1 MQPKTL
7 GELKRSGYR
16 PRTVKAEM
24 RENALRMIA
33 AGEELLPGIIGYE
46 QTVLP
51 ELQNAILSR
60 HDFILLGL
68 RGQAKTRILRGL
80 VRLLDEAIPVIAGAP
95 LNDDPLRPLSAEAR
109 RIIAEMGDA
118 TPVDWLGRE
127 DRYREKLA
135 TPDVTLADLIG
146 DVDPIKAASR
156 RLSLSDPEAIHF
168 GIIPRSNRCIFAL
181 NELPDLAPRIQV
193 GLLNIMQEKDVQ
205 IRGFPVRFPLDLVIV
220 YSANPE
226 DYTNRGNII
235 TPLKD
240 RIDSQ
245 IITHYPTTLTDALK
259 ITAQEAWTERDSGV
273 KLEVPAFIREAIE
286 EITFQARESEYV
298 DQSSGVSARLSIS
311 ALENVLSN
319 MERRAAMHRQ
329 TRTWARVA
337 DLYQAMP
344 ALTGKIELVYEGEQE
359 GLSKVARLLIGK
371 AVGKVFKRHFPE
383 AYKPK
388 PRGAG
393 MGGRAAAR
401 AAGSGAGAAAA
412 ASPAPGAAR
421 GGAVDDTSPY
431 REVVGWFTRGNKLDL
446 GDAMADPEYRQV
458 LDQVTGL
465 KAIAAKHWPSAE
477 EGEVYAAME
486 LVLEGLHQNSLLS
499 KQDLSHGVAYADM
512 LQTMFSGMGP
522 GEED

>member
-1 MQPKTL
+1 MNRPRTL
-7 GELKRSGYR
+7 GELKQTGYR
-16 PRTVKAEM
+16 PRTVKEEL

-33 AGEELLPGIIGYE
+33 AGEEFLPGIIGFE
-46 QTVLP
+46 RTVLP

-68 RGQAKTRILRGL
+68 RGQAKTRILRSL
-80 VRLLDEAIPVIAGAP
+80 VRFLDEAIPVVAGAP

-109 RIIAEMGDA
+109 RIVAEMGDA
-118 TPVDWLGRE
+118 TPIEWLERE
-127 DRYREKLA
+127 ERYREKLA

-156 RLSLSDPEAIHF
+156 RLSLADPEAIHF

-205 IRGFPVRFPLDLVIV
+205 IRGFPVRFPLDIAIV

-245 IITHYPTTLTDALK
+245 IITHYPTGLDDALK
-259 ITAQEAWTERDSGV
+259 ITAQEAWVERGSAV
-273 KLEVPAFIREAIE
+273 RLHVPHFIREAIE

-311 ALENVLSN
+311 ALENVISN
-319 MERRAAMHRQ
+319 MERRAACHGEQ
-329 TRTWARVA
+329 ETWARVA
-337 DLYQAMP
+337 DLYAALP

-359 GLSKVARLLIGK
+359 GLTKVARLLTGK
-371 AVGKVFKRHFPE
+371 AVAKVFKRYFPE
-383 AYKPK
+383 AYKP
-388 PRGAG
+388 
-393 MGGRAAAR
+393 RARTKRRPGQAAPP
-401 AAGSGAGAAAA
+401 AAP
-412 ASPAPGAAR
+412 PALDG
-421 GGAVDDTSPY
+421 VDESSPY
-431 REVVGWFTRGNKLDL
+431 RDVVAWFTRGNKLDVA
-446 GDAMADPEYRQV
+446 DEMADRDYRAS
-458 LDQVTGL
+458 LGRVTGL
-465 KAIAAKHWPSAE
+465 MAIAAKHLPAGAS
-477 EGEVYAAME
+477 EGDVYVAME

-499 KQDLSHGVAYADM
+499 KEDLDHGFAYGDM
-512 LQTMFSGMGP
+512 LQTMFSGLG
-522 GEED
+522 GEGD

>member
-1 MQPKTL
+1 MRPRTL

-16 PRTVKAEM
+16 PRTVKTEM
-24 RENALRMIA
+24 RENALKMIA
-33 AGEELLPGIIGYE
+33 AGEEFLPGIIGYE
-46 QTVLP
+46 RTVLP
-51 ELQNAILSR
+51 DLQNAILSR

-80 VRLLDEAIPVIAGAP
+80 VRFLDEAIPVVAGAP

-109 RIIAEMGDA
+109 RIVAEQGDE
-118 TPVDWLGRE
+118 TPVEWLPRE
-127 DRYREKLA
+127 ERYREKLA

-146 DVDPIKAASR
+146 DIDPIKAASR
-156 RLSLSDPEAIHF
+156 RLSLADPETIHF

-245 IITHYPTTLTDALK
+245 IITHYPSSIADAQK
-259 ITAQEAWTERDSGV
+259 ITAQEAWVARDSGV
-273 KLEVPAFIREAIE
+273 KLEVPPFIRETIE
-286 EITFQARESEYV
+286 EVAFQARESEYV
-298 DQSSGVSARLSIS
+298 DQSSGVSARLAIS
-311 ALENVLSN
+311 ALENVISN
-319 MERRAAMHRQ
+319 MERRAARHGLRS
-329 TRTWARVA
+329 TWARVA
-337 DLYQAMP
+337 DLYAAMP
-344 ALTGKIELVYEGEQE
+344 AVTGKIELVYEGEQE
-359 GLSKVARLLIGK
+359 GLDKVATLLVGK
-371 AVGKVFKRHFPE
+371 AVAKVFKRYFPE
-383 AYKPK
+383 AYKAK
-388 PRGAG
+388 SRPRGGSRPGAPASSSN
-393 MGGRAAAR
+393 AAA
-401 AAGSGAGAAAA
+401 
-412 ASPAPGAAR
+412 PGL
-421 GGAVDDTSPY
+421 VDDSSPY

-446 GDAMADPEYRQV
+446 ADEMTDTEYRRL

-465 KAIAAKHWPSAE
+465 HTIAAKHWPSAE

-499 KQDLSHGVAYADM
+499 KEDLDHGIAYGDM
-512 LQTMFSGMGP
+512 LQTMFSGLGR
-522 GEED
+522 EED

>member
-1 MQPKTL
+1 MQARTL
-7 GELKRSGYR
+7 GELKQSGYR
-16 PRTVKAEM
+16 PRSVKAEM

-33 AGEELLPGIIGYE
+33 AGEDFLPGIIGYE
-46 QTVLP
+46 RTVLP

-80 VRLLDEAIPVIAGAP
+80 TRFLDEAIPVVAGAP

-109 RIIAEMGDA
+109 RIVAEQGDS
-118 TPVDWLGRE
+118 TPIEWLGRE
-127 DRYREKLA
+127 ERYREKLA

-193 GLLNIMQEKDVQ
+193 GLLSIMQEKDVQ
-205 IRGFPVRFPLDLVIV
+205 IRGFPVRFPLDIVIV

-245 IITHYPTTLTDALK
+245 IITHYPTTIAHSLQ
-259 ITAQEAWTERDSGV
+259 ITTQEAWAARDGGV
-273 KLEVPAFIREAIE
+273 KLEVPSFIRETIE

-319 MERRAAMHRQ
+319 MERRAAKHGLR
-329 TRTWARVA
+329 TTWARIA
-337 DLYQAMP
+337 DLYAAMP
-344 ALTGKIELVYEGEQE
+344 AVTGKIELVYEGEQE
-359 GLSKVARLLIGK
+359 GLAKVGRLLVGK
-371 AVGKVFKRHFPE
+371 AVAKVFKRYFPE
-383 AYKPK
+383 AYKAK
-388 PRGAG
+388 PRG
-393 MGGRAAAR
+393 GG
-401 AAGSGAGAAAA
+401 
-412 ASPAPGAAR
+412 AR
-421 GGAVDDTSPY
+421 GGAAAGGGASAASGVDDASPY

-446 GDAMADPEYRQV
+446 ADEMTDSEYRQI
-458 LDQVTGL
+458 LAQVTGL
-465 KAIAAKHWPSAE
+465 QAIAAKHWPSAE
-477 EGEVYAAME
+477 EGEVFAAME

-499 KQDLSHGVAYADM
+499 KEDLDHGIAYGDM
-512 LQTMFSGMGP
+512 LQTMFSGLGRQ
-522 GEED
+522 ED

>member
-1 MQPKTL
+1 MSQPQTL
-7 GELKRSGYR
+7 GELRKTSYR
-16 PRTVKAEM
+16 PRTVKEEM

-33 AGEELLPGIIGYE
+33 AGEEFLPGIIGYE
-46 QTVLP
+46 RTVLP
-51 ELQNAILSR
+51 QLQNAILSR

-68 RGQAKTRILRGL
+68 RGQAKTRILRSL
-80 VRLLDEAIPVIAGAP
+80 IRFLDEAIPVVAGAP

-109 RIIAEMGDA
+109 RLVAEMGDA
-118 TPVDWLGRE
+118 TPIEWLGRE
-127 DRYREKLA
+127 ERYREKLA

-205 IRGFPVRFPLDLVIV
+205 IRGFPVRFPLDIVIV

-245 IITHYPTTLTDALK
+245 IITHYPTGLEDALK
-259 ITAQEAWTERDSGV
+259 ITTQEAWVERDSKV
-273 KLEVPAFIREAIE
+273 QLHVPHFIREAIE
-286 EITFQARESEYV
+286 EISFQARESEYV

-311 ALENVLSN
+311 ALENVISN
-319 MERRAAMHRQ
+319 MERRAARHGE
-329 TRTWARVA
+329 TETWARVA
-337 DLYQAMP
+337 DIYAALP

-359 GLSKVARLLIGK
+359 GLTKVARLLTGK
-371 AVGKVFKRHFPE
+371 AVAKVMKRYFPE
-383 AYKPK
+383 AYT
-388 PRGAG
+388 PRG
-393 MGGRAAAR
+393 RSR
-401 AAGSGAGAAAA
+401 KRPGAGV
-412 ASPAPGAAR
+412 APGAPALD
-421 GGAVDDTSPY
+421 GVDESSPY
-431 REVVGWFTRGNKLDL
+431 RDVVAWFTRGNKLDV
-446 GDAMADPEYRQV
+446 ADEMSDREYRAS
-458 LDQVTGL
+458 LDRVTGL
-465 KAIAAKHWPSAE
+465 KAIAGKHLPPGAT
-477 EGEVYAAME
+477 EGDVYVAME

-499 KQDLSHGVAYADM
+499 KEDLDHGFAYGDM
-512 LQTMFSGMGP
+512 LQTMFSGLATEG
-522 GEED
+522 D

>member
-1 MQPKTL
+1 MSRAKTL
-7 GELKRSGYR
+7 GELKQSGYR
-16 PRTVKAEM
+16 PRTVKEEM
-24 RENALRMIA
+24 RENALSMIA
-33 AGEELLPGIIGYE
+33 AGEEFLPGIIGYE
-46 QTVLP
+46 RTVLP
-51 ELQNAILSR
+51 QLQNAILSR

-68 RGQAKTRILRGL
+68 RGQAKTRILRSL
-80 VRLLDEAIPVIAGAP
+80 IRFLDEAIPVIAGAP

-109 RIIAEMGDA
+109 RIVAERGDS
-118 TPVDWLGRE
+118 TPIEWLGRE
-127 DRYREKLA
+127 ERYREKLA

-205 IRGFPVRFPLDLVIV
+205 IRGFPVRFPLDIVIV

-245 IITHYPTTLTDALK
+245 IITHYPLGLDDALK
-259 ITAQEAWTERDSGV
+259 ITAQEAWVERGSGV
-273 KLEVPAFIREAIE
+273 KLHVPRFIREAIE

-311 ALENVLSN
+311 AIENVISN
-319 MERRAAMHRQ
+319 MERRAARHGEKE
-329 TRTWARVA
+329 TWARVA
-337 DLYQAMP
+337 DLYAALP

-359 GLSKVARLLIGK
+359 GLTKVARLLTGK
-371 AVGKVFKRHFPE
+371 AVARVFKRYFPE
-383 AYKPK
+383 AYKP
-388 PRGAG
+388 R
-393 MGGRAAAR
+393 GRARKRPGQAPPP
-401 AAGSGAGAAAA
+401 AAA
-412 ASPAPGAAR
+412 PPDG
-421 GGAVDDTSPY
+421 VDESSPY
-431 REVVGWFTRGNKLDL
+431 RDVVAWFTRGNKLDV
-446 GDAMADPEYRQV
+446 ADEMSGPEYRENLGRV
-458 LDQVTGL
+458 NGL
-465 KAIAAKHWPSAE
+465 KAIAEKHLPPGAS
-477 EGEVYAAME
+477 EGDVYVAME

-499 KQDLSHGVAYADM
+499 KEDLDHGFAYGDM
-512 LQTMFSGMGP
+512 LQTMFSGFGSE
-522 GEED
+522 GD

>member
-1 MQPKTL
+1 MSSRPQTL

-16 PRTVKAEM
+16 PRTVKDEM
-24 RENALRMIA
+24 RENALKMIA
-33 AGEELLPGIIGYE
+33 AGEEFFPGIIGFE
-46 QTVLP
+46 RTVLP
-51 ELQNAILSR
+51 QLQNALLSR

-80 VRLLDEAIPVIAGAP
+80 IRFLDEAIPVVAGSP

-109 RIIAEMGDA
+109 RIVAQQGDD

-127 DRYREKLA
+127 ERYREKLA

-205 IRGFPVRFPLDLVIV
+205 IRGFPVRFPLDIVIV

-245 IITHYPTTLTDALK
+245 IITHYPSTLDDAMK
-259 ITAQEAWTERDSGV
+259 ITSQEAWVGRGSG
-273 KLEVPAFIREAIE
+273 LDLSVPAFIREAIE
-286 EITFQARESEYV
+286 EITFQARQSEYV
-298 DQSSGVSARLSIS
+298 DQSSGVSARLSIT
-311 ALENVLSN
+311 ALESVLSN
-319 MERRAAMHRQ
+319 MERRATRHRQ
-329 TRTWARVA
+329 GGTWARIA
-337 DLYQAMP
+337 DLYAALP

-359 GLSKVARLLIGK
+359 GIVKVARLLTGK
-371 AVGKVFKRHFPE
+371 AVARVFKRYFPE
-383 AYKPK
+383 AYKPRSGRR
-388 PRGAG
+388 RGAAG
-393 MGGRAAAR
+393 AA
-401 AAGSGAGAAAA
+401 AGAAAA
-412 ASPAPGAAR
+412 AGEAAAPP
-421 GGAVDDTSPY
+421 VLDDSSPY
-431 REVVGWFTRGNKLDL
+431 REIIHWFTNGRKLDL
-446 GDAMADPEYRQV
+446 GDELPDDGYRAA

-465 KAIAAKHWPSAE
+465 KDMAAKHWQGSD
-477 EGEVYAAME
+477 GEIYAAME
-486 LVLEGLHQNSLLS
+486 LVLDGLHQNSLLS
-499 KQDLSHGVAYADM
+499 KEELDHGVLYGDM
-512 LQTMFSGMGP
+512 LHTMFSGLGR
-522 GEED
+522 ESD